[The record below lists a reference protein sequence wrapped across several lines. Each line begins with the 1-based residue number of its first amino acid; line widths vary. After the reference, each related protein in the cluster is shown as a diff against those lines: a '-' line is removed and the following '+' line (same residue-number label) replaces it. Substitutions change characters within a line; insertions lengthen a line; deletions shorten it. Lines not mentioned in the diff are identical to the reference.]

1 MIKEWLLKQ
10 ILRNRMV
17 LFDNN
22 NEFIVINDIY
32 FDDGVMICKKTDLKE
47 FSEYD

>member
-1 MIKEWLLKQ
+1 MIKEWLLRQ
-10 ILRNRMV
+10 ILRNRIV

-22 NEFIVINDIY
+22 KEFVVINDIY

-47 FSEYD
+47 EFLE